1 MTRRLVNGG
10 LAAMLLAAG
19 AAQAQAPASSVNFY
33 GFIDASVRYQ
43 HGADGGTASV
53 VDGSEYGW
61 AGSRWGISG
70 SEDLGGGLSAVMN
83 LENGY
88 AIDTGESRQGGRL
101 FGRTA
106 YVGLRNGYGELT
118 LGRQY
123 NALYYAGS
131 WHSDPTYV
139 SSWSPSVVHQL
150 DYAWDNAIAYT
161 GHFSDVIVR
170 ATYAPGEKAGT
181 TRGARQAVSVLYN
194 GQPFGLALAYGG
206 ADGNGLRT
214 FNVGGYYTAG
224 PLTVQATHYLTRNE
238 PYSGARRVA
247 TQGLGA
253 IYMATPELE
262 LTGAWWRTDSDG
274 TRENKYLVA
283 ARYSLSKRSKIY
295 LEADTASKQAA
306 ARLSGVQAGMQF
318 TF

>member
-1 MTRRLVNGG
+1 MKRRL
-10 LAAMLLAAG
+10 AAAALLAANAG
-19 AAQAQAPASSVNFY
+19 CAWAQTPAASINVY

-43 HGADGGTASV
+43 HGAEGAAVAV

-70 SEDLGGGLSAVMN
+70 SEDLGGGLSAIMN
-83 LENGY
+83 LENGF
-88 AIDTGESRQGGRL
+88 AIDTGEARQGGRL

-106 YVGLRNGYGELT
+106 FVGLRGRYGELT

-123 NALYYAGS
+123 NALYYTGS

-161 GHFSDVIVR
+161 GQLDDVIVR
-170 ATYAPGEKAGT
+170 ATYAPGEKAGM

-206 ADGNGLRT
+206 ADGHGLRT

-224 PLTVQATHYLTRNE
+224 AWTVQATHYLTRNE

-247 TQGLGA
+247 THGLGA
-253 IYMATPELE
+253 IYLATPALE

-274 TRENKYLVA
+274 SRENKYLAV
-283 ARYSLSKRSKIY
+283 ARYSLSKRSKLY
-295 LEADTASKQAA
+295 VEGDTATRQGK
-306 ARLSGVQAGMQF
+306 RRISGVQAGMQF